1 MDEDDSSGGPVALG
15 AATLT
20 QVGQRVPVPS
30 YDRAR
35 VSTGIVHLGV
45 GGFHRSHQAAYLDAL
60 LERGEAGEWGITGV
74 GLLPADEAMAEAMA
88 AQDGL
93 YTLVVKHADGS
104 LEPRVVGAMVD
115 YLFAPSDPDA
125 VLRVMSDPATGIV
138 SLTITEGGY
147 HLDPATCGFDDRDEA
162 LREDVAAL
170 AADLEHARPRTAFGF
185 LVAALARRRAA
196 GVAPFTVMSCDNI
209 AGNGEVARTALLAV
223 ASRCDED
230 LAAWVE
236 QHVPCP
242 SSMVDRITPAT
253 TDADRE
259 ALAEQF
265 GVLDRWPVVCES
277 FTQWALEDHF
287 ASGRPRWEDA
297 GVEVVDDVEAHELM
311 KLRLLNGGHQ
321 VIAYLGILAGFTYAH
336 EVAEDELFAGFL
348 RDWMDEEVTPSLTAP
363 EGVDLEAYKD
373 TLVQRF
379 ANPQV
384 RDTLAR
390 LAAYTSDRIPPWIVP
405 VVRRNLAE
413 HAEVRRSALVLAAW
427 ARYAEGG
434 DGEVVDRRRD
444 QLVARAARH
453 DQDPL
458 AFLDDRDLFGDLR
471 DDERFTQ
478 EYADA
483 LASLRER
490 GARATV
496 EEWSAR

>member
-1 MDEDDSSGGPVALG
+1 
-15 AATLT
+15 
-20 QVGQRVPVPS
+20 
-30 YDRAR
+30 
-35 VSTGIVHLGV
+35 
-45 GGFHRSHQAAYLDAL
+45 
-60 LERGEAGEWGITGV
+60 
-74 GLLPADEAMAEAMA
+74 
-88 AQDGL
+88 
-93 YTLVVKHADGS
+93 
-104 LEPRVVGAMVD
+104 MVD
-115 YLFAPSDPDA
+115 YLFAPADPDA
-125 VLRVMSDPATGIV
+125 VLRAMSDSATRIV

-147 HLDPATCGFDDRDEA
+147 HLDPATGGFDDRDEA
-162 LREDVAAL
+162 LREDISAL
-170 AADLEHARPRTAFGF
+170 AADLEHAQPRTAFGF

-196 GVAPFTVMSCDNI
+196 GVDPFTVMSCDNI

-230 LAAWVE
+230 LAAWIE

-253 TDADRE
+253 TDDDRD

-265 GVLDRWPVVCES
+265 GVRDRWPVVCES

-287 ASGRPRWEDA
+287 VAGRPRWEDA

-336 EVAEDELFAGFL
+336 EVAQDELVAGFL
-348 RDWMDEEVTPSLTAP
+348 RDWMDAEVTPTLTAP
-363 EGVDLEAYKD
+363 DGVDLDSYKD
-373 TLVQRF
+373 TLVERF
-379 ANPQV
+379 ANPEV

-390 LAAYTSDRIPPWIVP
+390 LAAYSSDRIPPWIVP

-413 HAEVRRSALVLAAW
+413 DGEVRRSALVLAAW
-427 ARYAEGG
+427 AAYVEEA
-434 DGEVVDRRRD
+434 DEVVDRRRED
-444 QLVARAARH
+444 LLARAGR
-453 DQDPL
+453 QGEDPL

-471 DDERFTQ
+471 DDERFSQ
-478 EYADA
+478 EYAEA